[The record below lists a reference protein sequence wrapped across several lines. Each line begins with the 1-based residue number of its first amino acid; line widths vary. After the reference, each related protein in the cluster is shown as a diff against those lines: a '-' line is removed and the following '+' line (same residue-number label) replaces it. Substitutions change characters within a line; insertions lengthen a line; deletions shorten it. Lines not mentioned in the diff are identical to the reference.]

1 MTSDPER
8 SAAEDTVVV
17 DADAQVARDEAWPVA
32 ELYRVAPEDRV
43 GEDRDDDETLLLADA
58 PDSPRRRRPELGTA
72 LVASVLIVG
81 ALVLA
86 AALLALR
93 DDGQPSRSSANTPPA
108 TTPTV
113 PPKTTPTPSADAL
126 PNLEGM
132 TLSDARDVLGGLGLR
147 ANVRMTSADRP
158 RGIVLRQEPAEGTSA
173 ARETPV
179 KLVVS
184 SGPAPE
190 AVTTAGVL
198 PVVGRS
204 ASAAVAA
211 LREAGFETK
220 IRLVTSTERA
230 GLVVSQS
237 PAGGATAK
245 RGSSVRLDVA
255 RARTVPPRIEVPD
268 LVGMDAADA
277 RQRLAE
283 LGLTVEVVRVSSPQS
298 VGTVLRQT
306 PRAGAHLAERGR
318 VTLSVSSGPRRIDVV
333 DVTGLDEE
341 SARTQLET
349 AGFEVSVTYEPTS
362 DPAEDGSVLRQ
373 TPAGG
378 TSASPGSLVTIVVA
392 RLA

>member
-1 MTSDPER
+1 
-8 SAAEDTVVV
+8 V
-17 DADAQVARDEAWPVA
+17 
-32 ELYRVAPEDRV
+32 LV
-43 GEDRDDDETLLLADA
+43 GGA
-58 PDSPRRRRPELGTA
+58 
-72 LVASVLIVG
+72 VL
-81 ALVLA
+81 LA
-86 AALLALR
+86 AAFLALR
-93 DDGQPSRSSANTPPA
+93 DDGQPSRSSGNTTPA
-108 TTPTV
+108 TPTPTV
-113 PPKTTPTPSADAL
+113 RTNTTPTPSADAL

-132 TLSDARDVLGGLGLR
+132 TLADARDVLRGLGLR
-147 ANVRMTSADRP
+147 AKVRRTSADRP

-198 PVVGRS
+198 SVVGRA
-204 ASAAVAA
+204 ASDAVAA
-211 LREAGFETK
+211 LREAGFEPE

-245 RGSSVRLDVA
+245 RGSTVRLDVA
-255 RARTVPPRIEVPD
+255 KARTVPPRIEVPD

-277 RQRLAE
+277 RQRLTG
-283 LGLTVEVVRVSSPQS
+283 LGLTVEVVDVSSPQS

-306 PRAGAHLAERGR
+306 PRAGARLAERGR

-341 SARTQLET
+341 SARMQLET
-349 AGFEVSVTYEPTS
+349 AGFEVSVTYEPTA

-373 TPAGG
+373 TPVGG
-378 TSASPGSLVTIVVA
+378 TSASAGNLVTIVVA
-392 RLA
+392 RLG